1 MTRYRLHIE
10 GLKSPIEVEGIVASF
25 VIARR
30 SNEVVG
36 VSARSQGEFNVQLI
50 MEKMGGGGH
59 LNNAAVQL
67 TDVSVTQVA
76 AQLKSIIQPAQP
88 DSVPKE

>member
-1 MTRYRLHIE
+1 
-10 GLKSPIEVEGIVASF
+10 
-25 VIARR
+25 
-30 SNEVVG
+30 
-36 VSARSQGEFNVQLI
+36 
-50 MEKMGGGGH
+50 MGGGGH